1 MHYLAII
8 LYGRQLI
15 ILQTHLI
22 IYALLKT
29 ALSNAEYSRLL
40 QNTLN
45 LCNGI
50 VDDDDDDGG
59 GGGYSSDMLLQTT
72 F

>member
-1 MHYLAII
+1 ML
-8 LYGRQLI
+8 
-15 ILQTHLI
+15 
-22 IYALLKT
+22 IYALLKR

-45 LCNGI
+45 LCNGK

-59 GGGYSSDMLLQTT
+59 GGGGGDGGDSSDMLLQTT